1 MVEWRK
7 TEPLL
12 LILLLTGGMN
22 APVPHSLSSPHCL
35 RHSEFSVT

>member
-12 LILLLTGGMN
+12 LILLLSGGVN
-22 APVPHSLSSPHCL
+22 LPQCHTASTVLT
-35 RHSEFSVT
+35 V